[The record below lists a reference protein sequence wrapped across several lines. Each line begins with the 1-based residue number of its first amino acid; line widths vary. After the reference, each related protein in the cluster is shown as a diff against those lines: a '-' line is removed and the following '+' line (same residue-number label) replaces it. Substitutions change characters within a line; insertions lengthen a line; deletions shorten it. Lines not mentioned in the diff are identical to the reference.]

1 MITLRLP
8 DSDDGPSREEV
19 LWASETSGMIT
30 ETQEYILPP
39 LALGRHH
46 FVAILEFTPEHA
58 DAEKLVLS
66 ESLYVDV
73 RPDKVLTSNVSFR
86 QIERLELYGKLEE
99 RALTRSHTRRTD
111 KRLTVP
117 YYMSTEAADTVL
129 VENEM
134 ARLKATDP
142 DVARQIVALS
152 SQKAE
157 SKADTEKEAK
167 SRTGPPAFE
176 RAAPV
181 PKEYRQ

>member
-1 MITLRLP
+1 
-8 DSDDGPSREEV
+8 
-19 LWASETSGMIT
+19 
-30 ETQEYILPP
+30 
-39 LALGRHH
+39 
-46 FVAILEFTPEHA
+46 
-58 DAEKLVLS
+58 
-66 ESLYVDV
+66 
-73 RPDKVLTSNVSFR
+73 
-86 QIERLELYGKLEE
+86 
-99 RALTRSHTRRTD
+99 
-111 KRLTVP
+111 
-117 YYMSTEAADTVL
+117 MSTEAADTVL